1 LLEGISM
8 TIPRLAAAIALG
20 LSVFS
25 AADALAAPCR
35 DLHGQF
41 VACPPPKA
49 PEHCIA
55 IKTRQ
60 PAKCGTPGTENPHAG
75 IRRFNG

>member
-1 LLEGISM
+1 M
-8 TIPRLAAAIALG
+8 TIPRLAAAIAPG
-20 LSVFS
+20 LSVMS
-25 AADALAAPCR
+25 GADALAAPCR

-41 VACPPPKA
+41 IACPPPKA
-49 PEHCIA
+49 PEHCVE

-60 PAKCGTPGTENPHAG
+60 PAKCGTPGTEAPHAG